1 MSNEVETL
9 KPVYAV
15 YNIKTFKYAL
25 GGRTFATAGAAK
37 LSWNAHTRKWHIY
50 PEWSGYYGK
59 QAVWKEDAH
68 DYVVVKLNLVV
79 AEDET

>member
-25 GGRTFATAGAAK
+25 GGRTFATVGAAK
-37 LSWNAHTRKWHIY
+37 LSWNAHIRKQDIY
-50 PEWSGYYGK
+50 PEWSGYHWK
-59 QAVWKEDAH
+59 RAVWKEDAH
-68 DYVVVKLNLVV
+68 DYVVVKLNLVW